1 MKLNCVFYPLL
12 AGILCAI
19 LLSCGKEKTADEEF
33 SSTFKVEKRLLTVGV
48 DGGTLNFDYSIS
60 GPREGMLPMSALI
73 RTGLRSG

>member
-48 DGGTLNFDYSIS
+48 DVGTLNFD
-60 GPREGMLPMSALI
+60 
-73 RTGLRSG
+73 

>member
-33 SSTFKVEKRLLTVGV
+33 SSTFKVEKRLLASMAVR
-48 DGGTLNFDYSIS
+48 SIS
-60 GPREGMLPMSALI
+60 TTAFPDRGRGMLPMSALI